1 MNKQLRN
8 VSKAQMMDD
17 EELKLSAGCHHAEEF
32 RVVNEP
38 VLVRVRFV
46 FTAGKR
52 RHIINCLLMSP
63 SLSVSVS
70 SVH

>member
-17 EELKLSAGCHHAEEF
+17 EELKLSAGCHHAEEL
-32 RVVNEP
+32 RVVDEP

-46 FTAGKR
+46 CSARKI
-52 RHIINCLLMSP
+52 RHIISCLLMSP
-63 SLSVSVS
+63 SLSVPAS
-70 SVH
+70 